1 MMRFHEARLDNGLT
15 VVAELNEQAHSIAT
29 GFFVKTGARDETADE
44 SGLSHFLE
52 HMLFK
57 GTLKRDALAVNRDF
71 DRVGARHNAQTS
83 EEDTIYHVTA
93 LPEYMPAAFDVL
105 ADIMRPVLRE
115 EDFDTEK
122 KVIVEEIK
130 MYDDN
135 PMMVAYE
142 AAKAA
147 HFGRHP
153 LGGSVLGTVESIE
166 AMKVERMRDY
176 FRRRYAPENI
186 VLAFTGRGEW
196 PELLDLAK
204 SRCEAWEPVGQPLRT
219 VAETSGCGGFRCIE
233 RSDDQQETLVL
244 VSAAPSLEDRARYAA
259 GILAVALGDSSGSR
273 LYWEIVHPGH
283 ADMCDLS
290 YQEYDHAGAYYLFL
304 GCDPEFAEANLDR
317 VAHVLHRVRD
327 HGIGQDEIDRARNK
341 ILARSMIRAERP
353 MGRLMP
359 VGGYYTYFRRHVP
372 LDEEI
377 AAYNAVTPDDIID
390 LMHRYP
396 MRPMTLSA
404 VGPRVDLEPV
414 E

>member
-1 MMRFHEARLDNGLT
+1 MNFHESRLANGLT
-15 VVAELNEQAHSIAT
+15 VIAELNPQAHSISS
-29 GFFVKTGARDETADE
+29 GFFVKAGARDETAEE

-57 GTLKRDALAVNRDF
+57 GTERRDALAVNRDY

-105 ADIMRPVLRE
+105 SDIMRPSLRS

-122 KVIVEEIK
+122 QVIVEEIK

-147 HFGRHP
+147 HFGTHP
-153 LGGSVLGTVESIE
+153 LGQSVLGTVESITN
-166 AMKVERMRDY
+166 MRVEQMRDY
-176 FRRRYAPENI
+176 FRRKYAPENT
-186 VLAFTGRGEW
+186 VLAFTGNGDW
-196 PELLDLAK
+196 PQLLDMAK
-204 SRCEAWEPVGQPLRT
+204 RHCEAWEPFGKSKRHTP
-219 VAETSGCGGFRCIE
+219 ESNGCGGFQTIE
-233 RSDDQQETLVL
+233 RAEDQQQTLVL
-244 VSAAPSLEDRARYAA
+244 VAGAPALEERLRHAA
-259 GILAVALGDSSGSR
+259 GILATALGDASGSR

-290 YQEYDHAGAYYLFL
+290 YQEYNHAGAYYLFL
-304 GCDPEFAEANLDR
+304 GCDPENAEANLDR

-327 HGIGQDEIDRARNK
+327 SGLGQSEIDRARNK
-341 ILARSMIRAERP
+341 TLARSMIRAERP

-359 VGGYYTYFRRHVP
+359 LGGYYTYFQRYVS
-372 LDEEI
+372 LDEDI
-377 AAYNAVTPDDIID
+377 AAYNSVTVNDIHE
-390 LMHRYP
+390 LLERYP
-396 MRPMTLSA
+396 MRPMTLA
-404 VGPRVDLEPV
+404 TVGPRTDLEPV

>member
-1 MMRFHEARLDNGLT
+1 MRFHETRLANGLT
-15 VVAELNEQAHSIAT
+15 VVAELNDQAHSVAA
-29 GFFVKTGARDETADE
+29 GFFVKTGARDESAQE

-57 GTLKRDALAVNRDF
+57 GTNTRDALAVNRDF

-105 ADIMRPVLRE
+105 SDIMRPVLRE

-122 KVIVEEIK
+122 LVIVEEIK

-153 LGGSVLGTVESIE
+153 LGGSVLGTIDSIT
-166 AMKVERMRDY
+166 AMNVDRMRDY

-186 VLAFTGRGEW
+186 VLAFTGSGEW
-196 PELLDLAK
+196 PALLDMAK
-204 SRCEAWEPVGQPLRT
+204 SRCESWEPIGEPTRML
-219 VAETSGCGGFRCIE
+219 AETCGCGGFRCVE
-233 RSDDQQETLVL
+233 RSEDQQQTLVL
-244 VSAAPSLEDRARYAA
+244 VAAAPSLQDKLRFAA
-259 GILAVALGDSSGSR
+259 GILATALGDSSGSR

-304 GCDPEFAEANLDR
+304 GCDPENAEANLDR

-327 HGIGQDEIDRARNK
+327 HGLSQDEIDRARNK
-341 ILARSMIRAERP
+341 ILARAMIRSERP

-359 VGGYYTYFRRHVP
+359 VGGYYTYFGRHVS
-372 LDEEI
+372 LDEDI
-377 AAYNAVTPDDIID
+377 AAYRAVTAQDVQEV
-390 LMHRYP
+390 LERYP
-396 MRPMTLSA
+396 LRPLTLAS
-404 VGPRVDLEPV
+404 VGPRTDLETV

>member
-1 MMRFHEARLDNGLT
+1 MKFHEARLANGLT
-15 VVAELNEQAHSIAT
+15 VVAEINDQAHSVSA
-29 GFFVKTGARDETADE
+29 GFFVKTGARDETELE

-57 GTLKRDALAVNRDF
+57 GTDRRDAIAVNRDF

-93 LPEYMPAAFDVL
+93 LPEYLPAAFDVL
-105 ADIMRPVLRE
+105 SDIMRPMLRS

-122 KVIVEEIK
+122 LVIIEEIK

-147 HFGRHP
+147 HFGLHP
-153 LGGSVLGTVESIE
+153 LGQSVLGTAETIGN
-166 AMKVERMRDY
+166 MKVEQMHDY
-176 FRRRYAPENI
+176 FRRQYSPANT
-186 VLAFTGRGEW
+186 VLAFTGNARWEDLL
-196 PELLDLAK
+196 ELSKKHCDH
-204 SRCEAWEPVGQPLRT
+204 WEPYGKPKRQTPVS
-219 VAETSGCGGFRCIE
+219 SGCGGFKAIE
-233 RSDDQQETLVL
+233 RAEDQQQTLVL
-244 VSAAPSLEDRARYAA
+244 VAGGPALEDSLRYAA
-259 GILAVALGDSSGSR
+259 GIFATALGDSSGSR

-290 YQEYDHAGAYYLFL
+290 YQEYNNSGAYYLFM
-304 GCDPEFAEANLDR
+304 GCDPENAEANLDR

-327 HGIGQDEIDRARNK
+327 TGLNENEIQRACNK
-341 ILARSMIRAERP
+341 ILSRAMIRAERP

-359 VGGYYTYFRRHVP
+359 LGSYYTYFNRYVP
-372 LDEEI
+372 LDQEI
-377 AAYNAVTPDDIID
+377 EAYKKVNAEAIRE
-390 LMHRYP
+390 LLEKYP
-396 MRPMTLSA
+396 LRPMTFST
-404 VGPRVDLEPV
+404 VGPRTDLEMV

>member
-1 MMRFHEARLDNGLT
+1 MMRFHEARLANGLC
-15 VVAELNEQAHSIAT
+15 VAAELNDHAHSISA
-29 GFFVKTGARDETADE
+29 GFFVKTGARDEAADE

-57 GTLKRDALAVNRDF
+57 GSLTRDALAVNRDF

-105 ADIMRPVLRE
+105 SDIMRPVLRE

-142 AAKAA
+142 AAKAS

-153 LGGSVLGTVESIE
+153 LGGSVLGTIESIE
-166 AMKVERMRDY
+166 AMRVDRMRDY

-186 VLAFTGRGEW
+186 VLAFTGKGDW
-196 PELLDLAK
+196 PALLDMAK
-204 SRCEAWEPVGQPLRT
+204 ARCESWEPVGTPDRVLT
-219 VAETSGCGGFRCIE
+219 ETAGCGGYRCIKRE
-233 RSDDQQETLVL
+233 EDQQETLVL
-244 VSAAPSLEDRARYAA
+244 VSSAPGLQDQARYAA
-259 GILAVALGDSSGSR
+259 GILSVALGDSSGSR

-290 YQEYDHAGAYYLFL
+290 YQEYDHSGAYYLFL
-304 GCDPEFAEANLDR
+304 GCSPENAEANLDR
-317 VAHVLHRVRD
+317 VSHVLHHVRD
-327 HGIGQDEIDRARNK
+327 HGLSQQEIDRARNK
-341 ILARSMIRAERP
+341 ILSRSMIRAERP

-377 AAYNAVTPDDIID
+377 AAFGEVTPGDIRD
-390 LMHRYP
+390 LLDRFP
-396 MRPMTLSA
+396 MRPMTLAA
-404 VGPRVDLEPV
+404 VGPRTDIEQV

>member
-1 MMRFHEARLDNGLT
+1 MMRFHEARLANGLT
-15 VVAELNEQAHSIAT
+15 VVAELNDQAHSIST
-29 GFFVKTGARDETADE
+29 GFFVKTGARDESHEE

-57 GTLKRDALAVNRDF
+57 GTDRRDALAVNRDF

-105 ADIMRPVLRE
+105 SDIMRPMLRE

-153 LGGSVLGTVESIE
+153 LGGSVLGTIESIE
-166 AMKVERMRDY
+166 SMRVERMRDY

-186 VLAFTGRGEW
+186 VLAFTGRGDW
-196 PELLDLAK
+196 QELLDMTK
-204 SRCEAWEPVGQPLRT
+204 SRCEGWEPVGQPTRV
-219 VAETSGCGGFRCIE
+219 VAETTGCGGFRSIE
-233 RSDDQQETLVL
+233 RADDQQQTLVL
-244 VSAAPSLEDRARYAA
+244 VSAAPSLEDRSRYAA

-304 GCDPEFAEANLDR
+304 GCDPEFSEANLDR

-327 HGIGQDEIDRARNK
+327 HGLSQDEIDRARNK
-341 ILARSMIRAERP
+341 ILARSMIRSERP

-372 LDEEI
+372 LDEEV
-377 AAYNAVTPDDIID
+377 AAYNAVTANDVKDV
-390 LMHRYP
+390 LERFP
-396 MRPMTLSA
+396 MRPMTLAS